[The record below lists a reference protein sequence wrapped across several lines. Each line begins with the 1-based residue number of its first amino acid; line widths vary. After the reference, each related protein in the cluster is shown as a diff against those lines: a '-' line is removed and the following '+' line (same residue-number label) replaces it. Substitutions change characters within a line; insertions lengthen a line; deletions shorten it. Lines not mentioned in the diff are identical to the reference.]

1 VGVWVPVE
9 AVARVD
15 VGLLEALLE
24 GVDVR
29 AQMAVVVLEA
39 IGVASGRRAAR
50 YAVGGLALGV
60 RVDAGTAAAGLGV
73 AFDLANLG
81 SSGEFC
87 ERRKGDTLQRSQAW
101 PVRGEDLSRLLMAR
115 L

>member
-1 VGVWVPVE
+1 VLVE
-9 AVARVD
+9 AVAGVD
-15 VGLLEALLE
+15 VGLLETLLQR
-24 GVDVR
+24 VDVG

-39 IGVASGRRAAR
+39 VGVASGGGAAG

-60 RVDAGTAAAGLGV
+60 RVEAGAAAAGLGV

-81 SSGEFC
+81 GLGAADSGALE
-87 ERRKGDTLQRSQAW
+87 GTLQRSQAW
-101 PVRGEDLSRLLMAR
+101 PVRGDDLSLLLMAR